1 LTQVTLPPPGHFLT
15 GSLGVLYHNQRKAS
29 PIRGAMQT
37 ATAVQ
42 VHPVTFSAPPQS
54 WCAARGSL
62 SPSDVA
68 AAQRQLYTKASL
80 VANSKQGLAAE
91 DINQYASGLWQAAQ
105 LKRMAVTGPTQD
117 TRDKQL
123 REFETWLLRHTER
136 DLQTCIPGD
145 FEAYFAGTWMRAHG
159 KAGQLP
165 SNSSVDTLISNLRLE
180 MKLLG
185 RESAWREV
193 ENTGEELLVWV

>member
-1 LTQVTLPPPGHFLT
+1 
-15 GSLGVLYHNQRKAS
+15 
-29 PIRGAMQT
+29 MQT

-42 VHPVTFSAPPQS
+42 VDPVTFSAPPQS
-54 WCAARGSL
+54 LYTAKGSL
-62 SPSDVA
+62 SPRNVA

-80 VANSKQGLAAE
+80 APNSKQGLPSE

-105 LKRMAVTGPTQD
+105 LKRMAVTGPTQN

-145 FEAYFAGTWMRAHG
+145 FEAYFAGTWIHVHG

-180 MKLLG
+180 IKLLS
-185 RESAWREV
+185 REGAWREV
-193 ENTGEELLVWV
+193 ENTG